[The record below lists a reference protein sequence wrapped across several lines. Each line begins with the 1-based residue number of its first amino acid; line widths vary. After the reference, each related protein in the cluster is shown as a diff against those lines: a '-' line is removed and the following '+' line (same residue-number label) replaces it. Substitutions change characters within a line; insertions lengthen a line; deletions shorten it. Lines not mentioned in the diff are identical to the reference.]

1 MNSRN
6 KINCGDVWSAKESSM
21 LMCQA
26 FSTLYSLLDRAIRSP
41 FLERSCG
48 FNGCLCSFK
57 LPQYWFNSYWP
68 PILTNFMR
76 LPSFFM
82 MALASH
88 KCNFL
93 ILNQIL
99 NAILP
104 NPNFVTLRNFS
115 ISEPLI
121 KKINKLDKIIKTCW
135 TLYSTAKKQTRSSQR
150 Q

>member
-1 MNSRN
+1 MYY
-6 KINCGDVWSAKESSM
+6 SSEVV
-21 LMCQA
+21 CDG
-26 FSTLYSLLDRAIRSP
+26 STLYSLFDRAIRSP

-48 FNGCLCSFK
+48 FNGCFCSFK

-68 PILTNFMR
+68 PILLNFMR

-104 NPNFVTLRNFS
+104 NQNFVTLRNFS
-115 ISEPLI
+115 ISESLI
-121 KKINKLDKIIKTCW
+121 KKN
-135 TLYSTAKKQTRSSQR
+135 KQTWQNDKDLLNTLQRSEKTNTIISMAINVLPR
-150 Q
+150 K

>member
-1 MNSRN
+1 MYY
-6 KINCGDVWSAKESSM
+6 SSEVV
-21 LMCQA
+21 CDG
-26 FSTLYSLLDRAIRSP
+26 STLYSLFDRAIRSP

-48 FNGCLCSFK
+48 FNGCFCSFK

-68 PILTNFMR
+68 PVLLNFMR

-93 ILNQIL
+93 FLNQIL

-115 ISEPLI
+115 ISESLI
-121 KKINKLDKIIKTCW
+121 KKINKLDKMIKTCW
-135 TLYSTAKKQTRSSQR
+135 TLYSAVRKQTRSSQW

>member
-1 MNSRN
+1 MYY
-6 KINCGDVWSAKESSM
+6 SSEVV
-21 LMCQA
+21 CDG
-26 FSTLYSLLDRAIRSP
+26 STLYSLFDRAIRSP

-48 FNGCLCSFK
+48 FNGCFCSFK

-68 PILTNFMR
+68 PILLNFMR
-76 LPSFFM
+76 LPFFFM

-104 NPNFVTLRNFS
+104 NQNFVTLRNFS
-115 ISEPLI
+115 ISESLI
-121 KKINKLDKIIKTCW
+121 KKINKLDKMIKTCW
-135 TLYSTAKKQTRSSQR
+135 TLYSAVRKQTRSSQW

>member
-1 MNSRN
+1 MYY
-6 KINCGDVWSAKESSM
+6 SSEVV
-21 LMCQA
+21 CDG
-26 FSTLYSLLDRAIRSP
+26 STLYSLFDRAIRSP
-41 FLERSCG
+41 FLERLCRFS
-48 FNGCLCSFK
+48 GCLCSFK

-68 PILTNFMR
+68 SILLDFMR
-76 LPSFFM
+76 LLSFFM

-88 KCNFL
+88 KCNLL

-104 NPNFVTLRNFS
+104 NQNFVTLRNFS
-115 ISEPLI
+115 ISESLI

-135 TLYSTAKKQTRSSQR
+135 TLYSTVKKQTRSSQW

>member
-1 MNSRN
+1 MYY
-6 KINCGDVWSAKESSM
+6 SSEVV
-21 LMCQA
+21 CDG
-26 FSTLYSLLDRAIRSP
+26 STLYSLFDRAIRSP

-48 FNGCLCSFK
+48 FNGCFCSFK

-68 PILTNFMR
+68 PILLNFMR

-104 NPNFVTLRNFS
+104 NQNFVTLRNFS
-115 ISEPLI
+115 ISESLI
-121 KKINKLDKIIKTCW
+121 KKIDKLDKMIKTCW
-135 TLYSTAKKQTRSSQR
+135 TLYSAVRKQTRSSQW